1 MPHPFLSEEWIAAA
15 REIRARYEDEAPRI
29 DIPIRMNQVVTKV
42 PFGDGTIKS
51 HLDTS
56 SGVLVMELGH
66 LENPDLTVTTDY
78 ETARHIF
85 LMRDPQ
91 LGMQAFLSGKVRIDG
106 DMTKMMVM
114 QTAMPQTDLADQVA
128 AEILAITS
136 HVA

>member
-1 MPHPFLSEEWIAAA
+1 
-15 REIRARYEDEAPRI
+15 
-29 DIPIRMNQVVTKV
+29 MNQIVTKV
-42 PFGDGTIKS
+42 PFGDGMIKS

-56 SGVLVMELGH
+56 SGVLVMDLGH
-66 LENPDLTVTTDY
+66 LDNPDLTVTTDY

-106 DMTKMMVM
+106 DMTKMMLM

-128 AEILAITS
+128 AEIMAITAEFS
-136 HVA
+136 